1 MLDIQ
6 LLILNEK
13 EKKMNDVDIIMYVLS
28 FFIGLLFMFLS
39 FTIEVKYIGII
50 LFLLWLIINYFI
62 NFRDNYREVK
72 I

>member
-6 LLILNEK
+6 LLILNRK

-39 FTIEVKYIGII
+39 FTINVKNIGII

-62 NFRDNYREVK
+62 NFRDNY
-72 I
+72 

>member
-62 NFRDNYREVK
+62 NFRDNY
-72 I
+72 